1 MGLDKDG
8 YNDAGRYRSV
18 EKISSSVVLMLPEE
32 DKRDKEKRGGG
43 VEEEGVGLCAACPP
57 LSSLLSDIM
66 TYHQMVH
73 H

>member
-32 DKRDKEKRGGG
+32 DKRDKEKRG
-43 VEEEGVGLCAACPP
+43 EKWKKKE
-57 LSSLLSDIM
+57 
-66 TYHQMVH
+66 
-73 H
+73 